1 MKKKK
6 EKISLE
12 KVAILVDSLAEIT
25 KEGFDGV
32 GNRLDKVDEQ
42 LEKVDGRLEKVEGRM
57 ERMEN
62 RFTSLEENQLD
73 FKLRLDAF
81 NYHHEMTEIK
91 KRIVIL
97 ERKVGAV

>member
-1 MKKKK
+1 
-6 EKISLE
+6 
-12 KVAILVDSLAEIT
+12 LVDGLAEIT
-25 KEGFDGV
+25 KRGFDSM
-32 GNRLDKVDEQ
+32 GNQ
-42 LEKVDGRLEKVEGRM
+42 LEKVDERLEKVEGRM

>member
-1 MKKKK
+1 M
-6 EKISLE
+6 
-12 KVAILVDSLAEIT
+12 
-25 KEGFDGV
+25 
-32 GNRLDKVDEQ
+32 GNQ
-42 LEKVDGRLEKVEGRM
+42 LEKVDERLEKVEG
-57 ERMEN
+57 RMEN

>member
-6 EKISLE
+6 GEISLE
-12 KVAILVDSLAEIT
+12 KVAILVDGLAEIT
-25 KEGFDGV
+25 KKGFEGVD
-32 GNRLDKVDEQ
+32 NRLDKVDGR
-42 LEKVDGRLEKVEGRM
+42 LDKMDGRLEKVEGRM

-62 RFTSLEENQLD
+62 RFTALEENQLD
-73 FKLRLDAF
+73 LKLRLDAF

-97 ERKVGAV
+97 ERKVAA

>member
-1 MKKKK
+1 MRPKK

-12 KVAILVDSLAEIT
+12 KVAILVDGLAEIT
-25 KEGFDGV
+25 KKGFDG
-32 GNRLDKVDEQ
+32 LDIRFDKM
-42 LEKVDGRLEKVEGRM
+42 EGRM

-62 RFTSLEENQLD
+62 RFTALEENQLD
-73 FKLRLDAF
+73 LKLRLDAF

-97 ERKVGAV
+97 ERKVAA